1 MTTGWAYRRL
11 ATMGYRACAFGVKQW
26 AKQTRL
32 GAKGRW
38 TLALA
43 LAGLSFLVSPLAVTP
58 QGLGQLALSRATAGP
73 ASEPAKPESIAVGVQ
88 LDAQRGVLLAAGS
101 AAADLFAA
109 SADIARIKAE
119 RLARLRAEER
129 LRKALQL
136 LGRDP
141 KRRAS
146 WPQLG
151 KLDVTRATTAHI
163 DYAATGSVSLR
174 LELALQPPAASA
186 AKPAVASPTPP
197 TPASTT
203 EDPALDGGPAPAAE
217 PGSP

>member
-1 MTTGWAYRRL
+1 
-11 ATMGYRACAFGVKQW
+11 MGYRAYAFGMKQW

-32 GAKGRW
+32 GAKGQW
-38 TLALA
+38 TLALT
-43 LAGLSFLVSPLAVTP
+43 LAGLSLVASPLSVTP
-58 QGLGQLALSRATAGP
+58 QGLEPLTLSRATASP
-73 ASEPAKPESIAVGVQ
+73 APEPAKPESIAVGVQ
-88 LDAQRGVLLAAGS
+88 LDAQRSVLLAAGS

-119 RLARLRAEER
+119 RLARLRAEDR

-136 LGRDP
+136 LSRDP

-186 AKPAVASPTPP
+186 AKPAVAPPTPP

-217 PGSP
+217 PGGP

>member
-1 MTTGWAYRRL
+1 
-11 ATMGYRACAFGVKQW
+11 MGYRAYAFGVMLW

-43 LAGLSFLVSPLAVTP
+43 LAGLSLLVSPLAVTP
-58 QGLGQLALSRATAGP
+58 QGLGPLTLSRATAGP
-73 ASEPAKPESIAVGVQ
+73 APEPAKPESIAVGVQ

-109 SADIARIKAE
+109 SAEIARIKAE
-119 RLARLRAEER
+119 RLARLRAEDR

-186 AKPAVASPTPP
+186 AKPAVAPPTPP
-197 TPASTT
+197 TPPSTT

-217 PGSP
+217 PGGP

>member
-1 MTTGWAYRRL
+1 
-11 ATMGYRACAFGVKQW
+11 MGYRAYAFGVMLW

-43 LAGLSFLVSPLAVTP
+43 LAGLSLLVSPLAVTP
-58 QGLGQLALSRATAGP
+58 QGLGPLTLSRATAGP
-73 ASEPAKPESIAVGVQ
+73 APEPAKPESIAVGVQ

-109 SADIARIKAE
+109 SAEIARIKAE
-119 RLARLRAEER
+119 RLARLRAEDR
-129 LRKALQL
+129 LRKALQFL
-136 LGRDP
+136 SRDP

-174 LELALQPPAASA
+174 LELALQPPPASA
-186 AKPAVASPTPP
+186 TKPAVTPPTPP
-197 TPASTT
+197 TPPSTT

-217 PGSP
+217 PGGS

>member
-11 ATMGYRACAFGVKQW
+11 ATMGYRAYAFGVKQW

-43 LAGLSFLVSPLAVTP
+43 VAGLSLLASPLAVTP
-58 QGLGQLALSRATAGP
+58 EGLGQLTLSRATAGP
-73 ASEPAKPESIAVGVQ
+73 APEPAKPESIAVGVQ

-119 RLARLRAEER
+119 RLARLRAEDR

-174 LELALQPPAASA
+174 LELALQPPAA
-186 AKPAVASPTPP
+186 KPAVAPPTPP
-197 TPASTT
+197 TPPSTT

-217 PGSP
+217 PGGP

>member
-11 ATMGYRACAFGVKQW
+11 ATMGYRAYAFGVMLW

-43 LAGLSFLVSPLAVTP
+43 LAGLSLLVSPLAVTP
-58 QGLGQLALSRATAGP
+58 QGLGPLTLSRATAGP
-73 ASEPAKPESIAVGVQ
+73 APEPAKPESIAVGVQ

-119 RLARLRAEER
+119 RLARLRAEDR

-136 LGRDP
+136 LSRDP

-174 LELALQPPAASA
+174 LELALQPPTASA
-186 AKPAVASPTPP
+186 TKPAVAPPTPP

-217 PGSP
+217 PGGP